1 MPDEQKSLNPAPNI
15 IEMTRRE
22 HYEYYVFDN
31 AAKITMR
38 DSKGVLKEIVAKF
51 LEYIDIAKSQGVLFT
66 RETTDAELHQ
76 LGLKREI
83 EKKRSSID
91 PFYYSEEVLF
101 NEKKY
106 FKSWVLMPQAMT
118 TLFNIQPPTR
128 VF

>member
-83 EKKRSSID
+83 EK
-91 PFYYSEEVLF
+91 
-101 NEKKY
+101 
-106 FKSWVLMPQAMT
+106 
-118 TLFNIQPPTR
+118 
-128 VF
+128 